1 MELKKQ
7 IYELKSQNKKL
18 QKEMDIKKKL
28 LGKETAQMKE
38 LNDHI
43 KNLYEEI
50 NFFKAERT
58 RNG

>member
-7 IYELKSQNKKL
+7 ICELKSLNKKL

-28 LGKETAQMKE
+28 LDKETAQMKE
-38 LNDHI
+38 LNDYI
-43 KNLYEEI
+43 KNLCEEI

-58 RNG
+58 RN

>member
-1 MELKKQ
+1 
-7 IYELKSQNKKL
+7 
-18 QKEMDIKKKL
+18 
-28 LGKETAQMKE
+28 MKE

-58 RNG
+58 RNGWTGSIKSKNRGIIDDNLTI